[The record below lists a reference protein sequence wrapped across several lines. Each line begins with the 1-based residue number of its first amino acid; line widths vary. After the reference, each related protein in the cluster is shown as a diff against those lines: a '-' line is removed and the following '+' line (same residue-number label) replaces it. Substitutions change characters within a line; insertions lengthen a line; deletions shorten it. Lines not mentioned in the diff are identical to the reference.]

1 MLHLSAISIASTEGI
16 SVLKKEF
23 TFKDLDGNEVTET
36 YYFNLSTADL
46 TKMALTHQG
55 DIVQDLQAVVDSKN
69 GAKIIE
75 VFENII
81 RMSVGIRSDDGRS
94 FVKTPEITAAFMN
107 SEAYGQ
113 LFLELVTKA
122 DVAAEFVVGVMPG
135 DLAEKAAALQAAGLP
150 KMIDAELPSE
160 ERQPLTFHAFTAA
173 ELEAMNMHDL
183 TLLYEGKLYDHPKYL
198 RGFKPEDFSNNEL
211 LHMSD
216 EEFDRIVGTDS
227 KKWERRI
234 LVIAMQR
241 KTQKR

>member
-1 MLHLSAISIASTEGI
+1 M
-16 SVLKKEF
+16 LKKEF
-23 TFKDLDGNEVTET
+23 TYKDLDGNEVTET
-36 YYFNLSTADL
+36 YYFNLSTAEL
-46 TKMALTHQG
+46 AKMSLMHQG
-55 DIVQDLQAVVDSKN
+55 DIVQELQAVVDSKD

-75 VFENII
+75 AFENIL
-81 RMSVGIRSDDGRS
+81 RMSVGVRSEDGRS

-113 LFLELVTKA
+113 LFMELVTKA

-135 DLAEKAAALQAAGLP
+135 DLAEKAAALQTAGLP
-150 KMIDAELPSE
+150 KVVDTALPAE
-160 ERQPLTFHAFTAA
+160 ERKSLTFDAFTTA
-173 ELEAMNMHDL
+173 ELEAMNMEDL
-183 TLLYEGKLYDHPKYL
+183 TLLYEGKLYDRPKYL

-216 EEFDRIVGTDS
+216 EEFERVVGTDS

>member
-1 MLHLSAISIASTEGI
+1 
-16 SVLKKEF
+16 VLKKEF
-23 TFKDLDGNEVTET
+23 TYKDLDGNEVTET
-36 YYFNLSTADL
+36 YYFNLSTAEL
-46 TKMALTHQG
+46 AKMSLMHQG
-55 DIVQDLQAVVDSKN
+55 DIVQELQAVVDSKD

-75 VFENII
+75 AFENIL
-81 RMSVGIRSDDGRS
+81 RMSVGVRSEDGRS

-113 LFLELVTKA
+113 LFMELVTKA

-135 DLAEKAAALQAAGLP
+135 DLAEKAAALQTAGLP
-150 KMIDAELPSE
+150 KVVDTALPAE
-160 ERQPLTFHAFTAA
+160 ERKSLTFDAFTTA
-173 ELEAMNMHDL
+173 ELEAMNMEDL
-183 TLLYEGKLYDHPKYL
+183 TLLYEGKLYDRPKYL

-216 EEFDRIVGTDS
+216 EEFERVVGTDS